1 LRRIDGLTTVASI
14 NVPER
19 RYVRTKNGH
28 RYVGGTVSI
37 ACRRLYANRSRPW
50 FHKPE
55 NPGYRLCDA
64 PRFVGCQM
72 VAPERPFFQVIDRLD
87 ILV

>member
-1 LRRIDGLTTVASI
+1 MSAAQFPSLVAASTRIEAGLGFI
-14 NVPER
+14 N
-19 RYVRTKNGH
+19 
-28 RYVGGTVSI
+28 
-37 ACRRLYANRSRPW
+37 
-50 FHKPE
+50 PE